1 MTELKKITSK
11 NGHVYLFKD
20 IQHKQ
25 RNELGIA
32 SGQSVL
38 ISIFE
43 PDPFYFTEDIQ
54 LIHYKDIVKTES
66 VSSKENEFFE
76 YVKQNSPVAY
86 KKKISD
92 SYSISEYINYA
103 PQLKF
108 KYIIKDNI
116 LTITG
121 EVKDR
126 NVNFPISQPYVYV
139 DKPENEIPLDN
150 NLKFQYVVN
159 DFDIHAPEY
168 KISFI
173 LGTSKAEYGRSFNM
187 KNFEGV
193 LRTPSEIS
201 SMKAKKK
208 K

>member
-1 MTELKKITSK
+1 
-11 NGHVYLFKD
+11 
-20 IQHKQ
+20 
-25 RNELGIA
+25 
-32 SGQSVL
+32 
-38 ISIFE
+38 
-43 PDPFYFTEDIQ
+43 
-54 LIHYKDIVKTES
+54 
-66 VSSKENEFFE
+66 
-76 YVKQNSPVAY
+76 
-86 KKKISD
+86 
-92 SYSISEYINYA
+92 
-103 PQLKF
+103 
-108 KYIIKDNI
+108 IIKDSI

-121 EVKDR
+121 EIKDR

>member
-1 MTELKKITSK
+1 MRKINDRTKENNFK

-86 KKKISD
+86 KRKSRIVIVSL
-92 SYSISEYINYA
+92 SILIMLHNLNLS
-103 PQLKF
+103 
-108 KYIIKDNI
+108 I
-116 LTITG
+116 L
-121 EVKDR
+121 
-126 NVNFPISQPYVYV
+126 
-139 DKPENEIPLDN
+139 
-150 NLKFQYVVN
+150 
-159 DFDIHAPEY
+159 
-168 KISFI
+168 
-173 LGTSKAEYGRSFNM
+173 
-187 KNFEGV
+187 
-193 LRTPSEIS
+193 
-201 SMKAKKK
+201 
-208 K
+208 